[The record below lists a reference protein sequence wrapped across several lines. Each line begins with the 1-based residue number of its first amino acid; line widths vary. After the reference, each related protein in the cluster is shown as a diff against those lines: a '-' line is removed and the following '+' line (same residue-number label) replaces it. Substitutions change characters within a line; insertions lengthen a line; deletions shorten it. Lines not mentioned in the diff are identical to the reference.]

1 VGAQSADDLL
11 QPRVDPVNTGRP
23 PDLIKESWIQERPI
37 AFSGV
42 AAMIK
47 ILLADDL
54 EMVRFMLKGL
64 CESEADFKVV
74 GAVETGEAAI
84 ELALRTQPDVAVLDI
99 KLPGISGL
107 EVARRLTRRLPDIKI
122 VVLTALDSYGFAARA
137 MAAGAHA
144 FLTKQ
149 AVVRELVNA
158 IRKVYAGGSYLDS
171 EIAQRV
177 ALAQI
182 RDEGSPVD
190 KLSDREIDVLLLM
203 LRGHTT
209 AEISDKLALAAK
221 TVEHHR
227 RSIRQKLNVT
237 TDAQLGVVAGRYGLD
252 PMAEGG

>member
-1 VGAQSADDLL
+1 
-11 QPRVDPVNTGRP
+11 
-23 PDLIKESWIQERPI
+23 
-37 AFSGV
+37 
-42 AAMIK
+42 MIR

-54 EMVRFMLKGL
+54 GMMLHLLTGL
-64 CESEADFKVV
+64 CDADGGFEVV
-74 GAVETGEAAI
+74 GAVETGEEAI
-84 ELALRTQPDVAVLDI
+84 ELALRIKPDVMVLDI

-107 EVARRLTRRLPDIKI
+107 EVARRLTRRLPDTKI

-137 MAAGAHA
+137 MAAGAQA

-158 IRKVYAGGSYLDS
+158 IRKVYAGGNYLDS
-171 EIAQRV
+171 EMAQRM
-177 ALAQI
+177 ALAHI

-209 AEISDKLALAAK
+209 AEISEKLALAAK

-252 PMAEGG
+252 PFAEGV

>member
-1 VGAQSADDLL
+1 
-11 QPRVDPVNTGRP
+11 
-23 PDLIKESWIQERPI
+23 
-37 AFSGV
+37 
-42 AAMIK
+42 MIR

-54 EMVRFMLKGL
+54 GMMLHLLTGL
-64 CESEADFKVV
+64 CESDGGFEVV
-74 GAVETGEAAI
+74 GAVETGEEAI
-84 ELALRTQPDVAVLDI
+84 ELALRTKPDVVVLDI

-107 EVARRLTRRLPDIKI
+107 EVARRLTRRLPDTKI

-137 MAAGAHA
+137 MAAGAQA

-158 IRKVYAGGSYLDS
+158 IRKVYAGGNYLDS
-171 EIAQRV
+171 EMAQRM
-177 ALAQI
+177 ALAHI

-209 AEISDKLALAAK
+209 AEISEKLALAAK

-227 RSIRQKLNVT
+227 RSIRQKLNVN

-252 PMAEGG
+252 PFAEGV

>member
-1 VGAQSADDLL
+1 
-11 QPRVDPVNTGRP
+11 
-23 PDLIKESWIQERPI
+23 
-37 AFSGV
+37 
-42 AAMIK
+42 MIR

-54 EMVRFMLKGL
+54 GMMLHLLRGL
-64 CESEADFKVV
+64 CESDGGFEVV
-74 GAVETGEAAI
+74 GAVETGEEAI
-84 ELALRTQPDVAVLDI
+84 ELALRTKPDVVVLDI

-107 EVARRLTRRLPDIKI
+107 EVARRLTRRLPDTKI

-158 IRKVYAGGSYLDS
+158 IRKVYAGGNYLDS
-171 EIAQRV
+171 EMAQRM
-177 ALAQI
+177 ALAHI

-209 AEISDKLALAAK
+209 AEVSEKLALAAK

-227 RSIRQKLNVT
+227 RSIRQKLNVN

-252 PMAEGG
+252 PFAEGV

>member
-122 VVLTALDSYGFAARA
+122 VVLTALDSYGFASRA

-149 AVVRELVNA
+149 AVVGELVNA

>member
-1 VGAQSADDLL
+1 
-11 QPRVDPVNTGRP
+11 
-23 PDLIKESWIQERPI
+23 
-37 AFSGV
+37 
-42 AAMIK
+42 MIR
-47 ILLADDL
+47 ILLAEDL
-54 EMVRFMLKGL
+54 ELVLHLLTGL
-64 CESEADFKVV
+64 CEADAGFEVV
-74 GAVETGEAAI
+74 GAVATGEEAI
-84 ELALRTQPDVAVLDI
+84 ELALHTKPDVVVLDI

-107 EVARRLTRRLPDIKI
+107 EVARRLTRRLPDTKI

-158 IRKVYAGGSYLDS
+158 IRKVYAGGNYLDS
-171 EIAQRV
+171 EMAQRM
-177 ALAQI
+177 ALAHI

-209 AEISDKLALAAK
+209 AEISEKLALATK

-252 PMAEGG
+252 PFAEGV

>member
-1 VGAQSADDLL
+1 
-11 QPRVDPVNTGRP
+11 
-23 PDLIKESWIQERPI
+23 
-37 AFSGV
+37 
-42 AAMIK
+42 MIR

-54 EMVRFMLKGL
+54 GMMLHLLRGL
-64 CESEADFKVV
+64 CEADGGFEVV

-84 ELALRTQPDVAVLDI
+84 ELALRIKPDVMVLDI

-107 EVARRLTRRLPDIKI
+107 EVARRLTRRLPDTKI

-137 MAAGAHA
+137 MAAGAQA

-158 IRKVYAGGSYLDS
+158 IRKVYAGGNYLDS
-171 EIAQRV
+171 EMAQRM
-177 ALAQI
+177 ALAHI
-182 RDEGSPVD
+182 REEGSPVD

-209 AEISDKLALAAK
+209 AEISEKLALAAK

-237 TDAQLGVVAGRYGLD
+237 TDAQLGVVAARYGLD
-252 PMAEGG
+252 PMSEGV